1 MNDSREYMKRLC
13 QVLTNRI
20 GLTEE
25 EGKYIAGAISE
36 EAYSTWWNSL
46 GYAEKSNILPRYK
59 YERYILLGEDRDD

>member
-1 MNDSREYMKRLC
+1 MNDAKEYTRRLC

-25 EGKYIAGAISE
+25 ECKYIAGLISE

-46 GYAEKSNILPRYK
+46 GYTEKSDILPRYK
-59 YERYILLGEDRDD
+59 YERYILLGKDQDD